1 MLNNYSIYEIPSYS
15 VGDDSANK
23 IIFFSFLGGAIA
35 AILCI
40 LFTRD
45 DKPPRFYSLLCFMG
59 FGVAVVW
66 IFLVANEVVGLLQVR
81 ELIKNLLVEIF

>member
-1 MLNNYSIYEIPSYS
+1 M
-15 VGDDSANK
+15 
-23 IIFFSFLGGAIA
+23 IILYSFLGGAIA
-35 AILCI
+35 AKLCI

-66 IFLVANEVVGLLQVR
+66 IFLVANEVVGLLQVSD
-81 ELIKNLLVEIF
+81 